1 MLPFAII
8 LTLSGVAVV
17 DGDTVKLD
25 GQKYRLWGIDAP
37 EARDDGGPAATRA
50 LREIIGGRALTCDVL
65 DVDRYDRP
73 VVRCTLPDGSDPS
86 CTLIAHGFAKDW
98 PKYSGGHYAACE

>member
-1 MLPFAII
+1 MLPFALI

-37 EARDDGGPAATRA
+37 EARDAGGPAATRA
-50 LREIIGGRALTCDVL
+50 LRAIIGNRPLTCDVI
-65 DVDRYDRP
+65 DIDRYDRP

-86 CTLIAHGFAKDW
+86 CTLVKLGHAEDW
-98 PKYSGGHYAACE
+98 PKYSRGYYSGC